1 MAKVVY
7 SPKARRDLEKLG
19 DYICNQLKNPTA
31 ALSTVNV
38 IQDKID
44 KFADFPELGAQLSTT
59 YDDVDVGN
67 YRFLV
72 CSNHLA
78 FYRIVGDMVY
88 IDHIIYGRRDYIAIL
103 FGELP
108 PDAE

>member
-7 SPKARRDLEKLG
+7 SPKARRDLEQIG
-19 DYICNQLKNPTA
+19 DYICEQLKNPTA
-31 ALSTVNV
+31 ALNTVRT

-44 KFADFPELGAQLSTT
+44 KLADFPQLGALLSAT
-59 YDDVDVGN
+59 YDDVDVGD

-78 FYRIVGDMVY
+78 FYRIDGDMVY
-88 IDHIIYGRRDYIAIL
+88 IDHIINGRRNYIAIL

-108 PDAE
+108 QDAE